1 MLLEPAC
8 GHRGRA
14 AAVFRFG
21 RRVCGRRS
29 ASSPFGHHGGAACR
43 VQSRM
48 SMMMPLSSPGRT
60 CSGPGRVSYVLWS
73 GERRSRCAPVVGRG
87 LRRWPE
93 THLVL
98 AESHVGGAVSGTP
111 TVCSRLSG
119 LVREVGCFGGFRSAS
134 LMSVRNGRDQRSRAL
149 EWSAVISLAFC
160 GLVEWSAVGP
170 AERSLR
176 SEGGRTADTAGMG
189 GRGYRK

>member
-1 MLLEPAC
+1 MRHAARTRLWTSRASGGGLPLWAEGLWTAERIFPFRTPWRRGLPGAVSNEYDDAALLS
-8 GHRGRA
+8 GTDL
-14 AAVFRFG
+14 FR
-21 RRVCGRRS
+21 
-29 ASSPFGHHGGAACR
+29 
-43 VQSRM
+43 
-48 SMMMPLSSPGRT
+48 
-60 CSGPGRVSYVLWS
+60 S
-73 GERRSRCAPVVGRG
+73 GEGFLCAALESG
-87 LRRWPE
+87 LHRICVAAGPE

-170 AERSLR
+170 AERSRR